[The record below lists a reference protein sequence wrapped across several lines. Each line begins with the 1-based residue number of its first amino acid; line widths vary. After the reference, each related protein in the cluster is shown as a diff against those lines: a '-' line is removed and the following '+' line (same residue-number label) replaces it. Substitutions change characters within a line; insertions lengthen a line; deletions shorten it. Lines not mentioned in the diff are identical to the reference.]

1 MLYCNPQHGL
11 WVVRTGEWKRLV
23 VQLASAHTFIYNAGM
38 NKPTPLTKQN
48 PTDVRTVAIVGRT
61 QSDSSLDALKRVIH
75 AVVDLGKAVIIEEE
89 THTHFQLSNYP
100 RASIKDIG
108 QAADVMISVGGDG
121 TMLGNARQVAPY
133 GLPIIGVNQGH
144 LGFITDIALADVES
158 ALREILVDKHYAVE
172 TRDLFIAQVVREGE
186 VVFEGLALNDVVVA
200 RRSVEGMLDLN
211 VRVNEQF
218 MYRQRADSLIIATTT
233 GSTAYSLAAGGPILH
248 PQLAGI
254 TLVPVAPQSLSNRP
268 IVLPNT
274 CTIEIGIA
282 GKREAAVHCDSQV
295 FSYAR
300 QGDQLR
306 IALAPFSS
314 IFWHPLSYNYF
325 ATLRQ
330 KLNWQLN
337 PSRPL

>member
-1 MLYCNPQHGL
+1 
-11 WVVRTGEWKRLV
+11 
-23 VQLASAHTFIYNAGM
+23 M
-38 NKPTPLTKQN
+38 NKPTPLPKPN
-48 PTDVRTVAIVGRT
+48 LADVRTVAIVGRT
-61 QSDSSLDALKRVIH
+61 QSGSSLDALKRVID
-75 AVVDLGKAVIIEEE
+75 AVIELGKAVIIEEQ
-89 THTHFQLSNYP
+89 THAHFQLLHYP

-144 LGFITDIALADVES
+144 LGFITDIALADVEA
-158 ALREILVDKHYAVE
+158 ALREVLMDKQYTVE
-172 TRDLFIAQVVREGE
+172 KRDLFIAQVVREGE

-211 VRVNEQF
+211 VQVDGEF

-274 CTIEIGIA
+274 CTIEIDIA

-306 IALAPFSS
+306 IALAPSPS

>member
-1 MLYCNPQHGL
+1 
-11 WVVRTGEWKRLV
+11 
-23 VQLASAHTFIYNAGM
+23 M
-38 NKPTPLTKQN
+38 NKPTPLPKPN
-48 PTDVRTVAIVGRT
+48 LADVRTVAIVGRT
-61 QSDSSLDALKRVIH
+61 QSGSSLDALKRVID
-75 AVVDLGKAVIIEEE
+75 AVIELGKAVIIEEQ
-89 THTHFQLSNYP
+89 THAHFQLLHYP

-144 LGFITDIALADVES
+144 LGFITDIALADLES
-158 ALREILVDKHYAVE
+158 ALREMLLEKKYTVE
-172 TRDLFIAQVVREGE
+172 RRDLFIAQVVREGE

-200 RRSVEGMLDLN
+200 RRSVEAMLDLN
-211 VRVNEQF
+211 VQIAGEF

-274 CTIEIGIA
+274 CTIEIDIA

>member
-1 MLYCNPQHGL
+1 MNTTIHNLSTQN
-11 WVVRTGEWKRLV
+11 
-23 VQLASAHTFIYNAGM
+23 LA
-38 NKPTPLTKQN
+38 
-48 PTDVRTVAIVGRT
+48 DVRTVAIVGRT
-61 QSDSSLDALKRVIH
+61 QSDSSPEALERVIH
-75 AVVDLGKAVIIEEE
+75 AVMELGKAVIIEEA
-89 THTHFQLSNYP
+89 THAHFQLNAYP
-100 RASIKDIG
+100 SASIKDIG

-158 ALREILVDKHYAVE
+158 ALREMLVDKQYTVE
-172 TRDLFIAQVVREGE
+172 TRDLFIAQVVREDE

-274 CTIEIGIA
+274 CTIEIDIA

-306 IALAPFSS
+306 IALAPSPS

>member
-1 MLYCNPQHGL
+1 MLYNAPMISN
-11 WVVRTGEWKRLV
+11 RTLPHCSYD
-23 VQLASAHTFIYNAGM
+23 L
-38 NKPTPLTKQN
+38 
-48 PTDVRTVAIVGRT
+48 DVRTVALVGRLAPDT
-61 QSDSSLDALKRVIH
+61 SPEPLLHVIRLIVDMGKQVVVEARTH
-75 AVVDLGKAVIIEEE
+75 DFFKLNDYPRVDLAE
-89 THTHFQLSNYP
+89 
-100 RASIKDIG
+100 IG
-108 QAADVMISVGGDG
+108 NVADVLISVGGDG
-121 TMLGNARQVAPY
+121 TMLGVAREVAPY
-133 GLPIIGVNQGH
+133 GVPLIGINQGH
-144 LGFITDIALADVES
+144 LGFITDVALNDAAAV
-158 ALREILVDKHYAVE
+158 LREILLNKRFEVE
-172 TRDLFIAQVVREGE
+172 ARDMLQVKVVRGGE
-186 VVFEGLALNDVVVA
+186 ELFNSTALNDVVVA
-200 RRSVEGMLDLN
+200 RRSVEGMMELN
-211 VRVNEQF
+211 VNVDDGF
-218 MYRQRADSLIIATTT
+218 MYRQRADSLIIATPT
-233 GSTAYSLAAGGPILH
+233 GSTAYSLAANGPILH

-274 CTIEIGIA
+274 CTIEIDIA

>member
-1 MLYCNPQHGL
+1 
-11 WVVRTGEWKRLV
+11 
-23 VQLASAHTFIYNAGM
+23 M
-38 NKPTPLTKQN
+38 NKPTPLPKPN
-48 PTDVRTVAIVGRT
+48 LADVHTVAIVGRT
-61 QSDSSLDALKRVIH
+61 QSGSSLDALKRVID
-75 AVVDLGKAVIIEEE
+75 AVIELGKAVIIEEQ
-89 THTHFQLSNYP
+89 THAHFQLLHYP

-144 LGFITDIALADVES
+144 LGFITDIALADVEA
-158 ALREILVDKHYAVE
+158 ALREVLMDKQYTVE
-172 TRDLFIAQVVREGE
+172 KRDLFIAQVVREGE

-211 VRVNEQF
+211 VQVDGEF

-274 CTIEIGIA
+274 CTIEIDIA

>member
-1 MLYCNPQHGL
+1 
-11 WVVRTGEWKRLV
+11 
-23 VQLASAHTFIYNAGM
+23 M
-38 NKPTPLTKQN
+38 NKPTPLPTKN
-48 PTDVRTVAIVGRT
+48 PADVRTVAIVGRT

-75 AVVDLGKAVIIEEE
+75 AVVDLGKAVIIEEQ
-89 THTHFQLSNYP
+89 THAHFQLRDYP
-100 RASIKDIG
+100 SASIKDIG

-144 LGFITDIALADVES
+144 LGFITDIALADVET
-158 ALREILVDKHYAVE
+158 ALREVLANKQYTVE
-172 TRDLFIAQVVREGE
+172 KRDLFIAQVVREDE

-274 CTIEIGIA
+274 CTIEIDIA

-300 QGDQLR
+300 QGDRLR
-306 IALAPFSS
+306 IGLAPFSS

>member
-1 MLYCNPQHGL
+1 
-11 WVVRTGEWKRLV
+11 
-23 VQLASAHTFIYNAGM
+23 M
-38 NKPTPLTKQN
+38 NKPTPLPKPN
-48 PTDVRTVAIVGRT
+48 LADVRTVAIVGRT
-61 QSDSSLDALKRVIH
+61 QSGSSLDALKRVID
-75 AVVDLGKAVIIEEE
+75 AVIELGKAVIIEEQ
-89 THTHFQLSNYP
+89 THAHFQLLHYP

-158 ALREILVDKHYAVE
+158 ALREMLLEKKYTVE
-172 TRDLFIAQVVREGE
+172 RRDLFIAQVVREGE

-211 VRVNEQF
+211 VQVDGEF

-268 IVLPNT
+268 IVLPNR
-274 CTIEIGIA
+274 CTIEIDIA

-300 QGDQLR
+300 QGDRLR
-306 IALAPFSS
+306 IALAPASS

>member
-1 MLYCNPQHGL
+1 
-11 WVVRTGEWKRLV
+11 
-23 VQLASAHTFIYNAGM
+23 M
-38 NKPTPLTKQN
+38 NKPTPLPTKN
-48 PTDVRTVAIVGRT
+48 PADVRTVAIVGRT

-75 AVVDLGKAVIIEEE
+75 AVVDLGKAVIIEEQ
-89 THTHFQLSNYP
+89 THAHFQLRDYSS
-100 RASIKDIG
+100 ASIKDIG

-144 LGFITDIALADVES
+144 LGFITDIALADVET
-158 ALREILVDKHYAVE
+158 ALREVLANKQYTVE
-172 TRDLFIAQVVREGE
+172 KRDLFIAQVVREDE

-274 CTIEIGIA
+274 CTIEIDIA

-300 QGDQLR
+300 QGDRLR
-306 IALAPFSS
+306 IGLAPFSS

-337 PSRPL
+337 PSRPF

>member
-1 MLYCNPQHGL
+1 
-11 WVVRTGEWKRLV
+11 
-23 VQLASAHTFIYNAGM
+23 M
-38 NKPTPLTKQN
+38 NKPTPLPTKN
-48 PTDVRTVAIVGRT
+48 HADVRTVAIVGRT

-75 AVVDLGKAVIIEEE
+75 AVVDLGKAVIIEEQ
-89 THTHFQLSNYP
+89 THAHFQLRDYP
-100 RASIKDIG
+100 SASIKDIG

-144 LGFITDIALADVES
+144 LGFITDIALADVET
-158 ALREILVDKHYAVE
+158 ALREVLANKQYTVE
-172 TRDLFIAQVVREGE
+172 KRDLFIAQVVREDE

-274 CTIEIGIA
+274 CTIEIDIA

-300 QGDQLR
+300 QGDRLR
-306 IALAPFSS
+306 IGLAPFSS

>member
-1 MLYCNPQHGL
+1 
-11 WVVRTGEWKRLV
+11 
-23 VQLASAHTFIYNAGM
+23 M
-38 NKPTPLTKQN
+38 NKPTPLPKPN
-48 PTDVRTVAIVGRT
+48 LADVRTVAIVGRT
-61 QSDSSLDALKRVIH
+61 QSGSSLDALKRVID
-75 AVVDLGKAVIIEEE
+75 AVIELGKAVIIEEQ
-89 THTHFQLSNYP
+89 THAHFQLLHYP

-158 ALREILVDKHYAVE
+158 ASREMLLEKKYTVE
-172 TRDLFIAQVVREGE
+172 RRDLFIAQVVREGE

-211 VRVNEQF
+211 VQVDGEF

-274 CTIEIGIA
+274 CTIEIDIA

>member
-1 MLYCNPQHGL
+1 
-11 WVVRTGEWKRLV
+11 
-23 VQLASAHTFIYNAGM
+23 M
-38 NKPTPLTKQN
+38 NKPTPL
-48 PTDVRTVAIVGRT
+48 PTPNLADVRTVAIVGRT
-61 QSDSSLDALKRVIH
+61 QSGSSLDALKRVID
-75 AVVDLGKAVIIEEE
+75 AVIELGKAVIIEEQ
-89 THTHFQLSNYP
+89 THVHFQLLHYP

-158 ALREILVDKHYAVE
+158 ALREMLLEKKYTVE
-172 TRDLFIAQVVREGE
+172 RRDLFIAQVVREGE

-274 CTIEIGIA
+274 CTIEIDIA

-306 IALAPFSS
+306 IALAPSPS

>member
-1 MLYCNPQHGL
+1 M
-11 WVVRTGEWKRLV
+11 RTL
-23 VQLASAHTFIYNAGM
+23 IYNARM
-38 NKPTPLTKQN
+38 NNSKPLPTQN
-48 PTDVRTVAIVGRT
+48 FTDVRTVAIVGRT
-61 QSDSSLDALKRVIH
+61 LSDSSPDALLRVIR
-75 AVVDLGKAVIIEEE
+75 AVVDLGCAVIVEER
-89 THTHFQLSNYP
+89 THAHFQLTGYSK
-100 RASIKDIG
+100 AGLKDIG

-133 GLPIIGVNQGH
+133 ALPIIGVNQGH
-144 LGFITDIALADVES
+144 LGFITDIALADVET
-158 ALREILVDKHYAVE
+158 ALREILVDKKYTVE
-172 TRDLFIAQVVREGE
+172 TRDLFIAQVVRAGE

-211 VRVNEQF
+211 VQVDGEF

-268 IVLPNT
+268 IVLPNR
-274 CTIEIGIA
+274 CTIEIDIA

-300 QGDQLR
+300 QGDRLR
-306 IALAPFSS
+306 IALAPASS

>member
-1 MLYCNPQHGL
+1 
-11 WVVRTGEWKRLV
+11 
-23 VQLASAHTFIYNAGM
+23 M
-38 NKPTPLTKQN
+38 NKPTPLPKPN
-48 PTDVRTVAIVGRT
+48 LADVRTVAIVGRT
-61 QSDSSLDALKRVIH
+61 QSGSSLDALKRVID
-75 AVVDLGKAVIIEEE
+75 AVIELGKAVIIEEQ
-89 THTHFQLSNYP
+89 THAHFQLLHYP

-158 ALREILVDKHYAVE
+158 ALREMLLEKKYTVE
-172 TRDLFIAQVVREGE
+172 RRDLFIAQVVREGE

-274 CTIEIGIA
+274 CTIEIDIA

-306 IALAPFSS
+306 IALAPSPS